1 MRNKYYIFHTS
12 CDYVDSI
19 CSLIKFVGGSV
30 YTIITNREIP
40 EGSINHCRV
49 YCRLSWSQ
57 MMRLKR
63 RLKDGKN
70 KFIELSCYKRVNKF
84 VYKLSWRRIIPHSH
98 YTSQA
103 SVRSNRISDTTFD
116 DILGKETEK
125 LCQLEK

>member
-12 CDYVDSI
+12 CDYVDAI

-40 EGSINHCRV
+40 EGNINHYRV

-63 RLKDGKN
+63 RLKD
-70 KFIELSCYKRVNKF
+70 
-84 VYKLSWRRIIPHSH
+84 
-98 YTSQA
+98 
-103 SVRSNRISDTTFD
+103 
-116 DILGKETEK
+116 
-125 LCQLEK
+125 